1 MEAEDAEE
9 RAEAAEQALQK
20 ARARARAGA
29 SGSATGL
36 RTVRIS
42 IPYIPYKQKSHL
54 VAHASFFWKWTIKP
68 VAKYI
73 FVAYSYLHHIQG

>member
-29 SGSATGL
+29 SSGSATGL

-42 IPYIPYKQKSHL
+42 MPHIPYQNESSLVTHVSFYWKSTIIPVVLNLSL
-54 VAHASFFWKWTIKP
+54 
-68 VAKYI
+68 
-73 FVAYSYLHHIQG
+73 